1 MRWNIGKKY
10 EISAQWRLKS
20 PASGLFAQ
28 PFVQAQIKENIK
40 ALRHWHLWGKPPVYG
55 GFPHKGRVVRKQV
68 SFWGCHND
76 IMFYGMTFL
85 N

>member
-40 ALRHWHLWGKPPVYG
+40 ALRHWHLWGKSTG
-55 GFPHKGRVVRKQV
+55 IWWFPSQRTSSAET
-68 SFWGCHND
+68 SFLL
-76 IMFYGMTFL
+76 GMS
-85 N
+85 